1 MGRDT
6 QCTLG
11 RKRMEQMP
19 VDRSKLLMFAINARD
34 ALASA
39 YVMDVP
45 ENIAQACE
53 QVEALIAQLME
64 MIETVEV

>member
-1 MGRDT
+1 
-6 QCTLG
+6 
-11 RKRMEQMP
+11 MP
-19 VDRSKLLMFAINARD
+19 VDMSKLLMFAINARD